1 MVRKKRN
8 LIEDEKEVVK
18 LNPRKLI
25 SYFYNKIN
33 VKTAAY
39 VILVSLLFQLIIYA
53 IIGVPNLGRFFVV
66 NLIYTYLIT
75 WFVVGGIL
83 YLLAYFI
90 RGKDKLEKNEFSKI
104 LAALSAFKVIYIFIL
119 LTFFA
124 IVLVFVPKLLG
135 YVRNV
140 FASGVALNA
149 SSVLPALNGW
159 NNLGLIILVIFAIAA
174 AVYYLFAIYYLVKEI
189 YKYKSFWVNL
199 IILIVVLVIL
209 ALLSKII

>member
-1 MVRKKRN
+1 MVRRKKN

-25 SYFYNKIN
+25 SYFYNKID

-53 IIGVPNLGRFFVV
+53 IIGVPNLGRFFIV
-66 NLIYTYLIT
+66 NLLYTYLIT

-83 YLLAYFI
+83 YLLLYFI
-90 RGKDKLEKNEFSKI
+90 KGKDKLEKNEFSKI
-104 LAALSAFKVIYIFIL
+104 LAALSAFKVIYIFVL
-119 LTFFA
+119 LIFFT
-124 IVLVFVPKLLG
+124 IVLVFVPKLIG
-135 YVRNV
+135 YIRNV
-140 FASGVALNA
+140 LTSPAALN
-149 SSVLPALNGW
+149 STSILPALGGW
-159 NNLGLIILVIFAIAA
+159 NSLGLIILIIFAIAT
-174 AVYYLFAIYYLVKEI
+174 AVYYLFAIYYLIKEI